1 MAQVYSLCWR
11 TRPNGMLMRAK
22 GGRTWTDIEVAVI
35 ECRKFKASGIKQLA
49 QAVCQVDPETLAGI
63 VLRSEDRDIDVGEL
77 VAVSDTKGSQ

>member
-1 MAQVYSLCWR
+1 M
-11 TRPNGMLMRAK
+11 P
-22 GGRTWTDIEVAVI
+22 
-35 ECRKFKASGIKQLA
+35 IKQLA